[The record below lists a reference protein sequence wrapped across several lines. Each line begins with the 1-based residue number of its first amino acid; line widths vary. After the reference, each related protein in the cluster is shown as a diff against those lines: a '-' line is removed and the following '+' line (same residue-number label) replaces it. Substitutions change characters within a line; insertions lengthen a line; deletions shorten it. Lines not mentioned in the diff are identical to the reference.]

1 MSQNDKQDKKQKSD
15 PLQELYPFLHGDKKD
30 AASENIALLESVRQ
44 KSQHSLDIK
53 QQFFAENAQALIE
66 AARAV
71 AKVYQQKGKMFT
83 MGNGGSSCDAA
94 HFAVEFQHPVTAG
107 RPALPAMNLCID
119 TAMISA
125 VSNDIGVQHIFVRQ
139 LGAHAQAIDG
149 VVGFSTSGNSEN
161 LMAGYRKA
169 KELGLTTIGF
179 AGSDGGDMKSSGLL
193 DHCLVVDTD
202 SIHRTQEVHVACY
215 HILWDL
221 VHTLLADQRGLL
233 ADSNANDKIGN
244 KINNE
249 ETTS

>member
-1 MSQNDKQDKKQKSD
+1 MSKNKEQLNN

-30 AASENIALLESVRQ
+30 AASENAALLESVRQ

-53 QQFFAENAQALIE
+53 QQFFADNAQALIE

-71 AKVYQQKGKMFT
+71 ANVYQHKGRMFT

-107 RPALPAMNLCID
+107 RPALPAMNLCVD

-125 VSNDIGVQHIFVRQ
+125 VSNDVGVQHIFVRQ
-139 LGAHAQAIDG
+139 LDAHARAIDG

-161 LMAGYRKA
+161 LMQGYRKA
-169 KELGLTTIGF
+169 KEMNLTTIGF
-179 AGSDGGDMKSSGLL
+179 AGGDGGNMKSSGLL
-193 DHCLVVDTD
+193 DYCLVVDTD
-202 SIHRTQEVHVACY
+202 SIHRVQEVHVACY

-221 VHTLLADQRGLL
+221 VHTLLADSRGDL
-233 ADSNANDKIGN
+233 
-244 KINNE
+244 
-249 ETTS
+249 